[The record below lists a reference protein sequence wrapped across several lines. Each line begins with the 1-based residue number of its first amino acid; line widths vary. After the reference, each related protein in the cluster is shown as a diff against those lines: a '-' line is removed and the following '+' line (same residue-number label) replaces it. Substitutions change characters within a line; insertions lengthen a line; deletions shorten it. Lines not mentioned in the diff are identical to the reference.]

1 MSRESRVLSIQSHVV
16 HGYCGNKSAVFP
28 LQVLGID
35 VDFVN
40 SVQLSNHTGY
50 STIKGQVLSETDLR
64 ELFDGLTANN
74 LHLVYTHL
82 LTGYAKNDEFL
93 REISKIIK
101 ALRAVNP
108 DMIYVCD
115 PVMGDAGKM
124 YVPESLL
131 PIFREEIVPL
141 CDICT
146 PNQFE
151 VELLTQQK
159 VNNEKDAWKGMMWFH
174 EKGVKTVVLSSSD
187 IGGPEVL
194 IALLSTKKSNGE
206 YEKYKIVIPLQGPIF
221 LTGTGDLFAALFLAH
236 STRLPND
243 LKTAFEQ
250 TIASV
255 QSVIKV
261 TIDSMPEEFR
271 SGKVKPNAQQRELK
285 IIQSKKHIE
294 SPDVKLHAIRID

>member
-1 MSRESRVLSIQSHVV
+1 
-16 HGYCGNKSAVFP
+16 
-28 LQVLGID
+28 
-35 VDFVN
+35 
-40 SVQLSNHTGY
+40 
-50 STIKGQVLSETDLR
+50 
-64 ELFDGLTANN
+64 
-74 LHLVYTHL
+74 
-82 LTGYAKNDEFL
+82 
-93 REISKIIK
+93 
-101 ALRAVNP
+101 
-108 DMIYVCD
+108 
-115 PVMGDAGKM
+115 MGDAGKM

-151 VELLTQQK
+151 VELLTEQK
-159 VNNEKDAWKGMMWFH
+159 INNEDDAWKGMMWFH

-194 IALLSTKKSNGE
+194 IALLSSKKSNGE
-206 YEKYKIVIPLQGPIF
+206 FEKYKIVIPLQGPIF
-221 LTGTGDLFAALFLAH
+221 LTGTGDLFASLFLAH

-294 SPDVKLHAIRID
+294 SPDVKLRAIRID

>member
-35 VDFVN
+35 VDFIN

-50 STIKGQVLSETDLR
+50 TTIKGQILNENDLR
-64 ELFDGLTANN
+64 ELFDGLKANN
-74 LHLVYTHL
+74 LDTIYTHL
-82 LTGYAKNDEFL
+82 LTGYVSNDEFL
-93 REISKIIK
+93 REIAKIIK

-115 PVMGDAGKM
+115 PVMGDNGRM
-124 YVPESLL
+124 YVEKSLL
-131 PIFREEIVPL
+131 PIFRTEIVPL

-151 VELLTQQK
+151 VELLTEQK
-159 VNNEKDAWKGMMWFH
+159 INNEDDAWKGMMWFH

-187 IGGPEVL
+187 IGGPKEL
-194 IALLSTKKSNGE
+194 IALLSTKKSSGE
-206 YEKYKIVIPLQGPIF
+206 YEKYKIVIPQKNIF

-255 QSVIKV
+255 QSVIEV
-261 TIDSMPEEFR
+261 TIDSMREEFR

-285 IIQSKKHIE
+285 IIQSKKYIE
-294 SPDVKLHAIRID
+294 SPVIKLHAIRID